1 MKSKVMVLVA
11 IVIAGLSV
19 ALGAENKPQA
29 QNKSMASK
37 DKVVVSK
44 LPSKDTAQYWVLR
57 SQTMTEFIPLLTKKR
72 TEFKSNSKLMSQYL
86 KKIAKTQ
93 DFLDSGIKAPDS
105 PELYAKAVGIAD
117 RMARANIEVPE
128 KTLPWEQAVELA
140 MTLIMNEGY
149 LPTDVSGKEE
159 LKTIKKICA
168 QKEEYGRK
176 IRKELHGHV
185 QKCMDIWFYL
195 ETLDKQ
201 QECKKYVRLEKE
213 KQQKAQED
221 RTQKEKVLAAAGD
234 IPERQAG
241 KETMKERQNRLLWDK
256 FSRYR
261 R

>member
-1 MKSKVMVLVA
+1 
-11 IVIAGLSV
+11 
-19 ALGAENKPQA
+19 
-29 QNKSMASK
+29 
-37 DKVVVSK
+37 
-44 LPSKDTAQYWVLR
+44 
-57 SQTMTEFIPLLTKKR
+57 
-72 TEFKSNSKLMSQYL
+72 
-86 KKIAKTQ
+86 
-93 DFLDSGIKAPDS
+93 
-105 PELYAKAVGIAD
+105 
-117 RMARANIEVPE
+117 
-128 KTLPWEQAVELA
+128 
-140 MTLIMNEGY
+140 MNEGY